1 MTTFPCGC
9 IINLWLN
16 HNKLHRREKMTM
28 ALSLKAL
35 RVNAELPR
43 SEVAKATGIHENT
56 LANYENFVS
65 IPDINVAMALAS
77 FYNCSV
83 DDIKWSKE

>member
-1 MTTFPCGC
+1 
-9 IINLWLN
+9 
-16 HNKLHRREKMTM
+16 MTM

-35 RVNAELPR
+35 RVNADLSR
-43 SEVAKATGIHENT
+43 REVAEATGIHENT

-65 IPDINVAMALAS
+65 IPDINKAKTLAS

-83 DDIKWSKE
+83 DDIKWSKQ